1 MANEVQVNYAAGAT
15 VYFLVR
21 NATGS
26 IWNGSAFEAYVTANY
41 TTYDVAMTQQGTA
54 SGFYAGNFPS
64 TISPG
69 VYSIVAKNQVGGTPA
84 ETDPTVAV
92 GDYQWNGTVTLPL
105 SDLATSGQLGT
116 VTPIRLARGV
126 AFSGFPFYMVSSA
139 DHVTPFISG
148 VVSGQ
153 ISRDGAAFGAFQSGT
168 VTEMGLGWFKIS
180 ITSGDL
186 LANVIAM
193 NFTGV
198 GISGGGA
205 DPRNMSVILQRVSGQ
220 NA

>member
-1 MANEVQVNYAAGAT
+1 MSSEIQVSYSASKT

-26 IWNGSAFEAYVTANY
+26 IWNGSAFTSYVSGDY
-41 TTYDVAMTQQGTA
+41 TDYDIAMTEQGTA

-69 VYSIVAKNQVGGTPA
+69 VYSIVAKNQESGTPA
-84 ETDPTVAV
+84 QTDPTVAV

-168 VTEMGLGWFKIS
+168 VTEMGLGWYRIGM
-180 ITSGDL
+180 TSGDL
-186 LANVIAM
+186 LCNVAAL